1 MLNESHQPSIVVV
14 QRVVGADSGTATEQC
29 QDTRENMKE
38 LTKRQRE
45 TLDHIRA
52 FIRRNGF
59 PPSRAELSKSLGL
72 SHPTS
77 ADTHLTALQT
87 KGWIEIRPDTNRGI
101 RLLGDADPAVP
112 LIDLVEPT
120 GEIAAGEPIVAES
133 RIVDRISPVVAER
146 FSPGPDYFL
155 RVRGDSMDRTGLRD
169 GDLVAVRATPEAKN
183 GDVVVARFGDEVTLK
198 RFVRV
203 DKRHVELRPDSHNP
217 KHEPIRIDLAKH
229 ILHID
234 GIAVGALIGRL
245 SGAGQ

>member
-1 MLNESHQPSIVVV
+1 
-14 QRVVGADSGTATEQC
+14 
-29 QDTRENMKE
+29 MKD
-38 LTKRQRE
+38 LTNRQRE

-52 FIRRNGF
+52 YMRRNGF

-72 SHPTS
+72 SHPSS
-77 ADTHLTALQT
+77 ADVHLTALQV

-133 RIVDRISPVVAER
+133 RIVDRISPVVAEQ

-169 GDLVAVRATPEAKN
+169 GDLVAIRATPEACN

-198 RFVRV
+198 RFVRL
-203 DKRHVELRPDSHNP
+203 DERHVELRPDSHNP
-217 KHEPIRIDLAKH
+217 EHEPIRIDLAKH

-234 GIAVGALIGRL
+234 GVAVGALIGRL
-245 SGAGQ
+245 GNGCQ